1 MSDFVPHFA
10 CLTNV
15 VLHHRLESLENLG
28 RSKMA
33 TAEHVPR
40 DTHMAKTTANDS
52 GQRQVNRMNSTI
64 LDNFNKLKDGN
75 DSVRLNAGV
84 ALLNHL
90 HQNNTVKLMTLTS
103 LSYLKLYPVGRR
115 KNLIRV
121 KCSRQVLMSQLICP
135 HRIRM
140 TRS

>member
-1 MSDFVPHFA
+1 
-10 CLTNV
+10 
-15 VLHHRLESLENLG
+15 
-28 RSKMA
+28 MA

-40 DTHMAKTTANDS
+40 DTHMADTIANDS

-90 HQNNTVKLMTLTS
+90 RQNDTV
-103 LSYLKLYPVGRR
+103 
-115 KNLIRV
+115 N
-121 KCSRQVLMSQLICP
+121 
-135 HRIRM
+135 
-140 TRS
+140 